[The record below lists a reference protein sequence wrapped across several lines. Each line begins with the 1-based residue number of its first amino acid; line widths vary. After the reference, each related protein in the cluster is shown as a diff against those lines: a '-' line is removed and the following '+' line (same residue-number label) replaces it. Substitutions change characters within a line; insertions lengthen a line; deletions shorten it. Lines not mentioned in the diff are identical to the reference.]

1 MNNTLTRLEI
11 EVLDRFIPTHYF
23 DELNGLKVAIHEYL
37 QTEKQHFIET
47 AAVTAEQDY
56 QSLSARTVL
65 DISQF
70 LLKNEFH
77 VGREGGKFVITEK
90 GKHLK
95 TVGSLSEYALWEKEH
110 KAKLISDIRTIQQ
123 KGYLEST
130 QPTHAELSHH
140 PMDEERKSNLVYYI
154 LIIIA
159 IIVFC
164 IIGKYHKFD

>member
-1 MNNTLTRLEI
+1 MNNTLTSFET
-11 EVLDRFIPTHYF
+11 EVLDPFIPTHYF
-23 DELNGLKVAIHEYL
+23 DELSGLKVAINEYL
-37 QTEKQHFIET
+37 QTEKQHLIDGG
-47 AAVTAEQDY
+47 AVTAEQDY
-56 QSLSARTVL
+56 QSLSTRTVW

-95 TVGSLSEYALWEKEH
+95 TIGSIDKYAVWEKEH
-110 KAKLISDIRTIQQ
+110 NAKLISDIRTIQQ
-123 KGYLEST
+123 KGYLESG
-130 QPTHAELSHH
+130 QPTPAELSHH
-140 PMDEERKSNLVYYI
+140 PMDEERKGNMVYYV